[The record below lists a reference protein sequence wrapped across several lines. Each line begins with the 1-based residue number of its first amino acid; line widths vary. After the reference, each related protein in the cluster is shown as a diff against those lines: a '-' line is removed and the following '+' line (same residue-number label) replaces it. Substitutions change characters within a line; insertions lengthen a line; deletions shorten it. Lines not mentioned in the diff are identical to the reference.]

1 MTDQQQDTPTALTPI
16 ALTPTATTT
25 SLAAAS
31 VSPSAAPARAD
42 SASAGAPSSPAP
54 QAELIPAEDPGDDL
68 DQDEDDNF
76 DVDSALGSDADF
88 ADAYPSAQVIG
99 SDLSPCQ
106 PEWVP
111 PNVHF
116 EVADA
121 TLQWPWKDD
130 YFDFV
135 HVRYL
140 FGAIHDWPALFCEA
154 YRCCAPGGW
163 VQSCE
168 ADVRFHCDDGTTDSE
183 PALKTWGDLF
193 EQSGIETGRPFFL
206 QRETIQERS
215 IAEAG
220 FTDIRTFD
228 YKVPVGGWPN
238 NRRLAETGEYV
249 RLTLENDLEGYT
261 FYLWHHVLNW
271 PREEYAQFLV
281 SMRKAL
287 FNRRVH
293 GYMMVRYVYG
303 RKP

>member
-1 MTDQQQDTPTALTPI
+1 MSVQDLAYGQCKSPI
-16 ALTPTATTT
+16 
-25 SLAAAS
+25 
-31 VSPSAAPARAD
+31 PSALFLLTKRRR
-42 SASAGAPSSPAP
+42 
-54 QAELIPAEDPGDDL
+54 
-68 DQDEDDNF
+68 
-76 DVDSALGSDADF
+76 DF

-121 TLQWPWKDD
+121 SLQWPWKDD

-206 QRETIQERS
+206 QREAIQERS

-228 YKVPVGGWPN
+228 YKVGAASH
-238 NRRLAETGEYV
+238 RSRSS
-249 RLTLENDLEGYT
+249 
-261 FYLWHHVLNW
+261 
-271 PREEYAQFLV
+271 QC
-281 SMRKAL
+281 
-287 FNRRVH
+287 
-293 GYMMVRYVYG
+293 
-303 RKP
+303 